1 VPLYEYRCTKCGHLF
16 EKIQSF
22 TAEDVK
28 DCPLCGSPVER
39 LISAPAVHFSGSG
52 FYKTDYNKSRNAP
65 PATSSATPSAG
76 SGDSNSSS
84 ASDKGD
90 SAKSA
95 PAPAPSAPTS
105 TSSSSSESK
114 S

>member
-1 VPLYEYRCTKCGHLF
+1 MPLYEYRCTKCGHQF

-28 DCPLCGSPVER
+28 DCPVCASPVER
-39 LISAPAVHFSGSG
+39 LLSAPAVHFSGSG

-65 PATSSATPSAG
+65 PATSSATPSTG
-76 SGDSNSSS
+76 SGDSTSS
-84 ASDKGD
+84 SDKGEG
-90 SAKSA
+90 AKAA

-105 TSSSSSESK
+105 TSSSSDSK